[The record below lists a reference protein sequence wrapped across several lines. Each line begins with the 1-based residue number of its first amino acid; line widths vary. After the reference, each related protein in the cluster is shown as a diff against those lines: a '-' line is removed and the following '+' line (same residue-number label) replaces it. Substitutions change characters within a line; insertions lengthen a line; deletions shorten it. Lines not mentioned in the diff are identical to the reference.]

1 MNPKSKQFAA
11 KLWQATMRGCTIAV
25 TVLLLFFLVM
35 SLSVSYTPGM
45 NFISLITLVCF
56 SLVISYSKG
65 LMGLEGVPVALRHL
79 LRFFVVG
86 IAYFFVLFGTTKA
99 YLIGFILYAVAY
111 ALCLAVSLLLH
122 RFFGK
127 TEGTEKQKDSPYE
140 SRFS

>member
-1 MNPKSKQFAA
+1 MTPKSKRFAA
-11 KLWQATMRGCTIAV
+11 SLWQATMRGCTIAV
-25 TVLLLFFLVM
+25 VVLLLFFLIM

-45 NFISLITLVCF
+45 NFISLIVLVGF

-65 LMGLEGVPVALRHL
+65 LMGLDGVPVAARHL

-86 IAYFFVLFGTTKA
+86 IAYFFVLLGTTRA

-111 ALCLAVSLLLH
+111 VLCLVVSLLLH
-122 RFFGK
+122 RLFEKPKK
-127 TEGTEKQKDSPYE
+127 TEQKDTPYE